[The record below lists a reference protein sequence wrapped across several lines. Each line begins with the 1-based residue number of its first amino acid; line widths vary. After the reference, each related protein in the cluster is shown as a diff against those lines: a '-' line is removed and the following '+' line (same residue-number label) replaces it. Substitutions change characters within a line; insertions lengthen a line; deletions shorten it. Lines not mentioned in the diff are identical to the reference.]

1 MLLYLTLHYLT
12 LHYLTLHYLTLI
24 YRMLRCLASSSNKLL
39 YCAPLPRV
47 SRVFPRSKYLGVT

>member
-1 MLLYLTLHYLT
+1 MLLYLMFR
-12 LHYLTLHYLTLI
+12 YLTLHYLTLI